1 KEKFNSIEFKSWES
15 PDPCTV
21 GIFSHKICLEM
32 KP

>member
-1 KEKFNSIEFKSWES
+1 REKFNCIEFRSWEL
-15 PDPCTV
+15 PDSCTV